1 LKAVEL
7 KPGVYWVGYIDWS
20 LRDFHGY
27 TTPRGTTYNAYLI
40 VDEQVT
46 LVDTVKKYGFSELVE
61 RISSVVDPGEI
72 ENLVVNHV
80 EGDHSGSLPA
90 LMELVPEARII
101 TSARGKQGLEQHY
114 DEDWD
119 YHLVICQVDRGLLD
133 KPAVGGDYQWRR

>member
-90 LMELVPEARII
+90 
-101 TSARGKQGLEQHY
+101 
-114 DEDWD
+114 
-119 YHLVICQVDRGLLD
+119 
-133 KPAVGGDYQWRR
+133 AVFRH